1 MAQNWFLVASGL
13 LILGLGVFHSLLGEI
28 YLVRR
33 LLRREDLPHLFGGDS
48 FTKLTIRYA
57 WHLLTI
63 LCVASAAILFYI
75 APKQDAAFT
84 PIAGIL
90 SVTFAVCGV
99 WGLVATRGRHLSWIV
114 LLVAALLAGLGAP

>member
-1 MAQNWFLVASGL
+1 MDATRVLGSGL

-28 YLVRR
+28 CIVRR
-33 LLRREDLPHLFGGDS
+33 LLRRDDLPRLFGGDS

-63 LCVASAAILFYI
+63 LCVGCAAILFVAGREASGRY
-75 APKQDAAFT
+75 T
-84 PIAGIL
+84 EVAGIL
-90 SVTFAVCGV
+90 SITFGAMGI

-114 LLVAALLAGLGAP
+114 LLLAAVLAGLGAP